1 MKFYFDCNPKYYKNQ
16 DLYNA
21 AIDVDYSDMIDPPI
35 IQAYGSD
42 GRFTM
47 EVADEQ
53 ILDLKHSLNDAIVIY
68 GLDNQETVNNLGR
81 RLYWIYDEIL
91 IQLRQI
97 NKQ

>member
-1 MKFYFDCNPKYYKNQ
+1 MKFYFDCDPKYYKNQ

-21 AIDVDYSDMIDPPI
+21 AIDVDYSDMINPPI

-47 EVADEQ
+47 EVADDQ
-53 ILDLKHSLNDAIVIY
+53 IQEMKLAINDAIVIY
-68 GLDNQETVNNLGR
+68 GLDNQETVNLLGKQ
-81 RLYWIYDEIL
+81 LYWIYDEII
-91 IQLRQI
+91 IQLRER